1 MLKSNNISGKNS
13 IKNHIILKLKEN
25 DMNHSFKKKFFSVIN
40 WLLVLALVTALVA
53 CGGSQG
59 GDEGGGGGDEGT
71 TTTVSAI
78 DLSANPTTIMTISS
92 AASNITI
99 NALDSG
105 NAVLSGQNVTLTTTS
120 GILSTGSVTTP
131 ATVTLTCGSSKIN
144 RTATI
149 TARAGSITAT
159 IPIQI
164 TGSTA
169 TLTSSATSLPND
181 GSTTIVLTVAAK
193 DAGNN
198 LVSGAAVTLTQT
210 GTGSVTFGTS
220 SGTTNA
226 SGQFTTTARGAANG
240 TVTVTANVLGA
251 TASVDLTVSP
261 AAATFA
267 IDQQL
272 LNSVLVPGNPDPTAM
287 HIGDALNIRVNVPA
301 GITNVTFATT
311 IGAWDGGASKTVT
324 KAASGGK
331 ADATLST
338 TQIGIATV
346 QVYDAAN
353 PSTSDT
359 LTVAMSSNA
368 APAKILLEASPGIVP
383 ISVGTT
389 TGSSTLTAKVYD
401 ASNNPLGGQ
410 PVAFSIV
417 EGTGTS
423 GGEFISPVVV
433 LTATTTGGGLSVGDA
448 RSSFTSGSKPSAGS
462 GVQIRASVVGT
473 TVETEPLGVNLT
485 SSGNDAPI
493 VIGGVAG
500 SIAFGQAT
508 VIAEDSTKAN
518 YIWPMSVLVADSN
531 GNAVANQTVN
541 LSVWPIAW
549 STGEAC
555 SYDPDGERCDYS
567 TDPPTCVAG
576 PYGTFY
582 NEDVNENIIM
592 DAGEDGRRYFFA
604 DNKDATI
611 SGIVGMDT
619 PTLNT
624 QLTPANS
631 AGGTVP
637 ATVVTDANGVA
648 GFNLTYRKQS
658 AIWTVVRIRATTSV
672 SGSET
677 RGEIILRLPCTQS
690 DCGGACL
697 LGSSQYFY

>member
-1 MLKSNNISGKNS
+1 
-13 IKNHIILKLKEN
+13 
-25 DMNHSFKKKFFSVIN
+25 MNHSFKKKFFSMIN
-40 WLLVLALVTALVA
+40 WLLVLALVAALSA

-59 GDEGGGGGDEGT
+59 GDEGGGGDEGT

-78 DLSANPTTIMTISS
+78 DLSADPTTIKTISS

-105 NAVLSGQNVTLTTTS
+105 NAVLSGQTVTLTTTS

-131 ATVTLTCGSSKIN
+131 ATVTLTCGSNKTN

-149 TARAGSITAT
+149 TARAGSVTAT

-181 GSTTIVLTVAAK
+181 GSTTIDLTVTAK

-210 GTGSVTFGTS
+210 GTGRVTFGSAT
-220 SGTTNA
+220 GTTDT
-226 SGQFTTTARGAANG
+226 SGKFTTTAMGATNG
-240 TVTVTANVLGA
+240 PVKVTANVLGA

-287 HIGDALNIRVNVPA
+287 HIGDTLNIRVNVPA

-311 IGAWDGGASKTVT
+311 IGAWDGGSSKTVT
-324 KAASGGK
+324 KAAAGGK

-368 APAKILLEASPGIVP
+368 APAKILLEASPGVVP

-389 TGSSTLTAKVYD
+389 TGSSTLIAKVYD

-417 EGTGTS
+417 DGTGTS
-423 GGEFISPVVV
+423 GGEFISPVVA
-433 LTATTTGGGLSVGDA
+433 LTATTAGGGLSVGDA
-448 RSSFTSGSKPSAGS
+448 RSSFTSGSKQSAGS

-473 TVETEPLGVNLT
+473 TVETEPIGVNLT
-485 SSGNDAPI
+485 PSGNDASI

-531 GNAVANQTVN
+531 GNPVTNQTVN

-549 STGEAC
+549 STGIFC
-555 SYDPDGERCDYS
+555 SVDPDGQRC
-567 TDPPTCVAG
+567 TKDPITGDIVCVDG

-582 NEDVNENIIM
+582 NEDVNENIVM
-592 DAGEDGRRYFFA
+592 DTGEDGRRFFFA
-604 DNKDATI
+604 DNTDATI
-611 SGIVGMDT
+611 SGIPDMDA
-619 PTLNT
+619 PTLDT
-624 QLTPANS
+624 QLTPSNS

-658 AIWTVVRIRATTSV
+658 AIWTIVRIRATTSV

-677 RGEIILRLPCTQS
+677 RGEIILQLPCTTTDCGS
-690 DCGGACL
+690 DCK